1 MRPAAPRRRRRA
13 SAVACGLSARRPP
26 GRPSALA
33 AGDIRLFSIPQ
44 YEERAKGLVSVP
56 AWEYYD
62 QGCAD
67 DLTVRWNR
75 EALQRL
81 RLESRVMVDVE
92 TIDTSTTLFGRALPH
107 PILLAPAAAHMLVH
121 PEGEV
126 ATARGAGAAS
136 AIMVLSTNANCSVEA
151 VVAAATQP
159 LWFQLYVN
167 RDRAIAKDLIQRVE
181 SAGCRA
187 LCVTVDQPVIYA
199 RDRVSRHTEA
209 LRALPL
215 PHIPNP
221 LPGGLT
227 QTSASRSRSLTW
239 KDLEWFRSVTKLPIV
254 LKGVMHP
261 DDAEQAVQAGA
272 DAIIVSNHGGRALDG
287 VAATIDALPRVADRV
302 ARRRCW
308 ALALSRR
315 PVRRRDPLARAHA
328 RRDTGQPRAALHAR
342 PGLHPDARRG
352 RRARGPGED
361 VRRGRRFRG
370 GERRDGAAD
379 DSPADGVARGDGAEA
394 RAGRIPR
401 TPRANYLLGQMA
413 LFRGRLDEARG
424 RSTRELAINP
434 SDAMAFYQLGDA
446 LRAPERVGRGDRR
459 AAAVA
464 SG

>member
-1 MRPAAPRRRRRA
+1 MPEPHRVTRRRA
-13 SAVACGLSARRPP
+13 LTSL
-26 GRPSALA
+26 ALA
-33 AGDIRLFSIPQ
+33 AGSATVAAAVRAQSPAASPPGAPRTAAPGPAAGTSGLFSVPQ
-44 YEERAKGLVSVP
+44 YEERARGLVSVP

-92 TIDTSTTLFGRALPH
+92 RIDTSTTLLGRTLPH
-107 PILLAPAAAHMLVH
+107 PIMLAPAAAHMLVH

-136 AIMVLSTNANCSVEA
+136 AIMVLSTNANCAVEA

-167 RDRAIAKDLIQRVE
+167 RDRAIATDLIQRVE
-181 SAGCRA
+181 RAGCQA

-199 RDRVSRHTEA
+199 RDRVSRHADA

-215 PHIPNP
+215 PNIPTP
-221 LPGGLT
+221 VFGGVS

-239 KDLEWFRSVTKLPIV
+239 KDLEWFRSVTKLPVV

-261 DDAEQAVQAGA
+261 DDAEQGVRAGA

-302 ARRRCW
+302 ARRMPVLMDGGIRRGGDVLK
-308 ALALSRR
+308 ALARGATAVLIGR
-315 PVRRRDPLARAHA
+315 PYLYGLAVN
-328 RRDTGQPRAALHAR
+328 G
-342 PGLHPDARRG
+342 
-352 RRARGPGED
+352 
-361 VRRGRRFRG
+361 
-370 GERRDGAAD
+370 
-379 DSPADGVARGDGAEA
+379 SDGVQHIVEILRRELEA
-394 RAGRIPR
+394 A
-401 TPRANYLLGQMA
+401 MA
-413 LFRGRLDEARG
+413 LTGR
-424 RSTRELAINP
+424 TAI
-434 SDAMAFYQLGDA
+434 AQ
-446 LRAPERVGRGDRR
+446 VDRFVLWPDR
-459 AAAVA
+459 P
-464 SG
+464 

>member
-1 MRPAAPRRRRRA
+1 MPEPHRVTRRQALTSLALAAGGATAAATARAQSPVAAPPAAPRAAA
-13 SAVACGLSARRPP
+13 SVP
-26 GRPSALA
+26 A
-33 AGDIRLFSIPQ
+33 AATADLFSIPQ
-44 YEERAKGLVSVP
+44 YEERARGLVSVP

-75 EALQRL
+75 EAFQRL

-92 TIDTSTTLFGRALPH
+92 TIDTSTTLLGRALPH

-126 ATARGAGAAS
+126 ATARGASAAS

-181 SAGCRA
+181 SAGCKA

-199 RDRVSRHTEA
+199 RDRVSRHADA

-215 PHIPNP
+215 PNIPNL
-221 LPGGLT
+221 LPGGVT

-239 KDLEWFRSVTKLPIV
+239 KDLDWFRSVTKLPVV

-261 DDAEQAVQAGA
+261 DDAEQAIQAGA

-302 ARRRCW
+302 AGRMPVLMDGGIRRGGDVLK
-308 ALALSRR
+308 ALARGANAVLIGRPYLYGLAVNGSEGVRHIVEILRR
-315 PVRRRDPLARAHA
+315 ELETA
-328 RRDTGQPRAALHAR
+328 
-342 PGLHPDARRG
+342 
-352 RRARGPGED
+352 
-361 VRRGRRFRG
+361 
-370 GERRDGAAD
+370 
-379 DSPADGVARGDGAEA
+379 
-394 RAGRIPR
+394 
-401 TPRANYLLGQMA
+401 MA
-413 LFRGRLDEARG
+413 LTGRTTIAQ
-424 RSTRELAINP
+424 I
-434 SDAMAFYQLGDA
+434 
-446 LRAPERVGRGDRR
+446 DRT
-459 AAAVA
+459 VLWPDKP
-464 SG
+464 

>member
-1 MRPAAPRRRRRA
+1 MPEPHRVTRRQALTSLALAAGGATAAATARAQSPVASPPAAPRAAA
-13 SAVACGLSARRPP
+13 SVP
-26 GRPSALA
+26 A
-33 AGDIRLFSIPQ
+33 AGTADLFSIPQ
-44 YEERAKGLVSVP
+44 YEERARGLVSVP

-75 EALQRL
+75 EAFQRL

-92 TIDTSTTLFGRALPH
+92 TIDTSTTLLGRALPH

-151 VVAAATQP
+151 VAAAATQP

-181 SAGCRA
+181 SAGCKA

-199 RDRVSRHTEA
+199 RDRVSRHADA

-215 PHIPNP
+215 PNIPTP
-221 LPGGLT
+221 LPGGVT

-239 KDLEWFRSVTKLPIV
+239 KDLEWFRSVTKLPVV

-302 ARRRCW
+302 ARRMPVLMDGGIRRGGDVLK
-308 ALALSRR
+308 ALARGANAVLIGRPYLYGLAVNGSEGVQHIVEILRR
-315 PVRRRDPLARAHA
+315 ELETA
-328 RRDTGQPRAALHAR
+328 
-342 PGLHPDARRG
+342 
-352 RRARGPGED
+352 
-361 VRRGRRFRG
+361 
-370 GERRDGAAD
+370 
-379 DSPADGVARGDGAEA
+379 
-394 RAGRIPR
+394 
-401 TPRANYLLGQMA
+401 MA
-413 LFRGRLDEARG
+413 LTGRTTIAQ
-424 RSTRELAINP
+424 I
-434 SDAMAFYQLGDA
+434 
-446 LRAPERVGRGDRR
+446 DRT
-459 AAAVA
+459 VLWPDKP
-464 SG
+464 

>member
-1 MRPAAPRRRRRA
+1 MSEPHRVTRRRALASLAVAAGGATATAAAPAQAPAAASRPAAPAAGVARPDA
-13 SAVACGLSARRPP
+13 AVAATG
-26 GRPSALA
+26 G
-33 AGDIRLFSIPQ
+33 LFSIPQ

-92 TIDTSTTLFGRALPH
+92 TIDTSTTLLGRTLPH

-151 VVAAATQP
+151 VAAAATQP

-167 RDRAIAKDLIQRVE
+167 RDRQIAKDLIQRVE
-181 SAGCRA
+181 AAGCSA

-199 RDRVSRHTEA
+199 RDRVSRFTEA

-221 LPGGLT
+221 APGGLT
-227 QTSASRSRSLTW
+227 QTSASRTRSLTW
-239 KDLEWFRSVTKLPIV
+239 KDLDWFRSVTRLPVV
-254 LKGVMHP
+254 LKGILHP
-261 DDAEQAVQAGA
+261 DDAEQAVRVGA

-302 ARRRCW
+302 AGR
-308 ALALSRR
+308 L
-315 PVRRRDPLARAHA
+315 PVLMD
-328 RRDTGQPRAALHAR
+328 G
-342 PGLHPDARRG
+342 GIRRG
-352 RRARGPGED
+352 GDVLKAMARGANAVLIGRPYLYGLAVDGGAGVQHIVEIL
-361 VRRGRRFRG
+361 RREF
-370 GERRDGAAD
+370 ETA
-379 DSPADGVARGDGAEA
+379 
-394 RAGRIPR
+394 
-401 TPRANYLLGQMA
+401 MA
-413 LFRGRLDEARG
+413 LTGRTTVATIDR
-424 RSTRELAINP
+424 T
-434 SDAMAFYQLGDA
+434 A
-446 LRAPERVGRGDRR
+446 LWPDRP
-459 AAAVA
+459 
-464 SG
+464 